1 MSQVCSGGVTMSE
14 HLLEVK
20 NLCKYYSVPNG
31 TLHAVDD
38 VSFYIE
44 RGETLG
50 LVGESGC
57 GKSTIGRTI
66 LRLIPHTSGEVW
78 YQGENILNYNQNQM
92 RDIRKKM
99 QIIFQDPYSCLDP
112 RKTIGQIISEPL
124 IINHLIDKKELNGK
138 VLELMNKGGVNR
150 KLYNSY
156 PHELDGG
163 RRQRVGIIR
172 ALAMNPEFI
181 VCDEP
186 VSSLDVSI
194 QAQILNLLQDLQ
206 ENMGLTYL
214 FISHDLSVVRHISSR
229 IVVMYLGKIVEV
241 CKSHELFKNPVHP
254 YTRALLSAVP
264 IAKYNY
270 KRKESILL
278 KGDVPSPVN
287 PHSGC
292 RFANRCW
299 MAKDICHQQTPELKT
314 IGMDH
319 QAACHFL

>member
-1 MSQVCSGGVTMSE
+1 MSE
-14 HLLEVK
+14 ILLDVK
-20 NLCKYYSVPNG
+20 NLCKYYPVSGG

-38 VSFYIE
+38 VSFHINK
-44 RGETLG
+44 GETLG

-57 GKSTIGRTI
+57 GKSTIGRTV
-66 LRLIPHTSGEVW
+66 LRLIPHTSGEVH
-78 YQGENILNYNQNQM
+78 YKGENILTCSQARLRSLRRQ
-92 RDIRKKM
+92 I

-124 IINHLIDKKELNGK
+124 VINRLAGKKELNAK
-138 VLELMNKGGVNR
+138 VLDLMSKGGVSR
-150 KLYNSY
+150 KLYNAY

-163 RRQRVGIIR
+163 RRQWVGIIR

-194 QAQILNLLQDLQ
+194 QAQILNLLQEMQ

-214 FISHDLSVVRHISSR
+214 FISHDLSVVRHISNR
-229 IVVMYLGKIVEV
+229 IIVMYLGKIVEI
-241 CKSHELFKNPVHP
+241 CRSRELFANPVHP

-270 KRKESILL
+270 NRREQILL

-287 PHSGC
+287 PRPGC

-299 MAKDICHQQTPELKT
+299 MAKEICHQETPELKNVGT
-314 IGMDH
+314 DH
-319 QAACHFL
+319 QAACHFVG

>member
-1 MSQVCSGGVTMSE
+1 MSE
-14 HLLEVK
+14 ILLDVK
-20 NLCKYYSVPNG
+20 NLCKYYPVSGG

-38 VSFYIE
+38 VSFHINK
-44 RGETLG
+44 GETLG

-57 GKSTIGRTI
+57 GKSTIGRTV
-66 LRLIPHTSGEVW
+66 LRLIPHTSGEVH
-78 YQGENILNYNQNQM
+78 YKGEDILACSPARLRSLRRQ
-92 RDIRKKM
+92 I

-124 IINHLIDKKELNGK
+124 IINRLAEKKELNAK
-138 VLELMNKGGVNR
+138 VLDLMSKGGVSR
-150 KLYNSY
+150 KLYNAY

-194 QAQILNLLQDLQ
+194 QAQILNLLQEMQ

-214 FISHDLSVVRHISSR
+214 FISHDLSVVRHISNR
-229 IVVMYLGKIVEV
+229 IIVMYLGKIVEI
-241 CKSHELFKNPVHP
+241 CRSRELFANPVHP

-270 KRKESILL
+270 NRREQILL

-287 PHSGC
+287 PRPGC

-299 MAKDICHQQTPELKT
+299 MAKEICHQETPELKNVGT
-314 IGMDH
+314 DH
-319 QAACHFL
+319 QAACHFVG

>member
-1 MSQVCSGGVTMSE
+1 MDSA
-14 HLLEVK
+14 LLEVK
-20 NLCKYYSVPNG
+20 NLCKYYTVPNG
-31 TLHAVDD
+31 RLHAVDD
-38 VSFYIE
+38 VSFSID

-57 GKSTIGRTI
+57 GKSTIGRTV
-66 LRLIPHTSGEVW
+66 LRLVPHTSGEVR
-78 YQGENILNYNQNQM
+78 YKGEDILRFDAGKM
-92 RDIRKKM
+92 RLMRRQM

-112 RKTIGQIISEPL
+112 RKTIGQIIAEPL
-124 IINHLIDKKELNGK
+124 VINRLVKKQELNAA
-138 VLELMNKGGVNR
+138 VLELMSKGGVSR
-150 KLYNSY
+150 KLYNAY

-214 FISHDLSVVRHISSR
+214 FISHDLSVVRHISNR
-229 IVVMYLGKIVEV
+229 IIVMYLGKIVEI
-241 CKSHELFKNPVHP
+241 CRSRELFSHPAHP

-270 KRKESILL
+270 QKPEKILL
-278 KGDVPSPVN
+278 TGDVPSPVN
-287 PHSGC
+287 PKPGC
-292 RFANRCW
+292 RFVNRCW
-299 MAKDICHQQTPELKT
+299 MACERCRQESPQLKSIGGEHQVSCHLV
-314 IGMDH
+314 G
-319 QAACHFL
+319 

>member
-1 MSQVCSGGVTMSE
+1 MSE
-14 HLLEVK
+14 ILLDVK
-20 NLCKYYSVPNG
+20 NLCKYYPVSGG

-38 VSFYIE
+38 VSFHINK
-44 RGETLG
+44 GETLG

-57 GKSTIGRTI
+57 GKSTIGRTV
-66 LRLIPHTSGEVW
+66 LRLIPHTSGEVH
-78 YQGENILNYNQNQM
+78 YKGENILACSPARLRSLRRQ
-92 RDIRKKM
+92 I

-124 IINHLIDKKELNGK
+124 IINRLAGKKELNAK
-138 VLELMNKGGVNR
+138 VLDLMSKGGVSR
-150 KLYNSY
+150 KLYNAY

-194 QAQILNLLQDLQ
+194 QAQILNLLQEMQ

-214 FISHDLSVVRHISSR
+214 FISHDLSVVRHISNR
-229 IVVMYLGKIVEV
+229 IIVMYLGKIVEI
-241 CKSHELFKNPVHP
+241 CRSREFFANPVHP

-270 KRKESILL
+270 NRREQILL

-287 PHSGC
+287 PRPGC

-299 MAKDICHQQTPELKT
+299 MAKEICHQETPELKNVGT
-314 IGMDH
+314 DH
-319 QAACHFL
+319 QAACHFVG

>member
-1 MSQVCSGGVTMSE
+1 MDNA
-14 HLLEVK
+14 LLEVK
-20 NLCKYYSVPNG
+20 NLCKYYTVPNG
-31 TLHAVDD
+31 RLHAVDD
-38 VSFYIE
+38 VSFSID

-66 LRLIPHTSGEVW
+66 LRLVPHTSGEVC
-78 YQGENILNYNQNQM
+78 YKGENILGYNAHKMQLM
-92 RDIRKKM
+92 RRQM

-112 RKTIGQIISEPL
+112 RKTIGQIIAEPL
-124 IINHLIDKKELNGK
+124 VINRLVKKQDLNAT
-138 VLELMNKGGVNR
+138 VLDLMSKGGVSR
-150 KLYNSY
+150 KLYNAY

-172 ALAMNPEFI
+172 ALAMKPEFI

-229 IVVMYLGKIVEV
+229 IVVMYLGKIVEI
-241 CKSHELFKNPVHP
+241 CKSHELFSHPAHP

-270 KRKESILL
+270 QRKEKILL
-278 KGDVPSPVN
+278 TGDVPSPVN
-287 PHSGC
+287 HKPGC
-292 RFANRCW
+292 RFVNRCW
-299 MAKDICHQQTPELKT
+299 MACERCRQESPQLKS
-314 IGMDH
+314 IGGDH
-319 QAACHFL
+319 QVSCHLVG

>member
-1 MSQVCSGGVTMSE
+1 MSE
-14 HLLEVK
+14 VLLEVK
-20 NLCKYYSVPNG
+20 NLCKYYSVPKG
-31 TLHAVDD
+31 SLHAVDD
-38 VSFYIE
+38 VSFSINK
-44 RGETLG
+44 GETLG

-57 GKSTIGRTI
+57 GKSTIGRTV
-66 LRLIPHTSGEVW
+66 LRLIPHTSGEVL
-78 YQGENILNYNQNQM
+78 YKGENILTYDQSQM
-92 RDIRKKM
+92 RNLRKQM

-124 IINHLIDKKELNGK
+124 VINKMVPKSELNAK
-138 VLELMNKGGVNR
+138 VLDLMSKGGVNR
-150 KLYNSY
+150 KLYHAS

-214 FISHDLSVVRHISSR
+214 FISHDLSVVRHISNR
-229 IVVMYLGKIVEV
+229 IVVMYLGKIMEV
-241 CKSHELFKNPVHP
+241 CKSYELFSHPVHP

-270 KRKESILL
+270 QRKEKILL

-287 PHSGC
+287 PQPGC

-299 MAKDICHQQTPELKT
+299 MACERCHQQAPELKD
-314 IGMDH
+314 IGGDH
-319 QAACHFL
+319 QVACHFAE

>member
-1 MSQVCSGGVTMSE
+1 MSE
-14 HLLEVK
+14 ILLDVK
-20 NLCKYYSVPNG
+20 NLCKYYPVSGG

-38 VSFYIE
+38 VSFHINK
-44 RGETLG
+44 GETLG

-57 GKSTIGRTI
+57 GKSTIGRTVV
-66 LRLIPHTSGEVW
+66 RLIPHTSGEVH
-78 YQGENILNYNQNQM
+78 YKGGNILACSPARLRSLRRQ
-92 RDIRKKM
+92 I

-124 IINHLIDKKELNGK
+124 IINRLAGKKELNAK
-138 VLELMNKGGVNR
+138 VLDLMSKGGVSR
-150 KLYNSY
+150 KLYNAY

-194 QAQILNLLQDLQ
+194 QAQILNLLQEMQ

-214 FISHDLSVVRHISSR
+214 FISHDLSVVRHISNR
-229 IVVMYLGKIVEV
+229 IIVMYLGKIVEI
-241 CKSHELFKNPVHP
+241 CRSRELFANPVHP

-270 KRKESILL
+270 NRREQILL

-287 PHSGC
+287 PRPGC

-299 MAKDICHQQTPELKT
+299 MAKEICHQETPELKNVGT
-314 IGMDH
+314 DH
-319 QAACHFL
+319 QAACHFVG

>member
-1 MSQVCSGGVTMSE
+1 MSE
-14 HLLEVK
+14 ILLDVK
-20 NLCKYYSVPNG
+20 NLCKFYPVSNG
-31 TLHAVDD
+31 TLHAVDG
-38 VSFYIE
+38 VSFHINK
-44 RGETLG
+44 GETLG

-57 GKSTIGRTI
+57 GKSTIGRTV
-66 LRLIPHTSGEVW
+66 LRLVPHTSGEVC
-78 YQGENILNYNQNQM
+78 YKGENILDYNPKQM
-92 RDIRKKM
+92 RALRKQI

-124 IINHLIDKKELNGK
+124 VINRLVKQKELNQK
-138 VLELMNKGGVNR
+138 VLELMSKGGVSR
-150 KLYNSY
+150 KLYNAY

-194 QAQILNLLQDLQ
+194 QAQILNLLQDMQ
-206 ENMGLTYL
+206 EHMGLTYL
-214 FISHDLSVVRHISSR
+214 FISHDLSVVRHISNR
-229 IVVMYLGKIVEV
+229 IIVMYLGQIVEI
-241 CKSHELFKNPVHP
+241 CKSRELFVSPAHP

-270 KRKESILL
+270 QRKEKILL

-287 PHSGC
+287 PQPGC

-299 MAKDICHQQTPELKT
+299 MAREICHQQTPELKV
-314 IGMDH
+314 IGTDH
-319 QAACHFL
+319 QAACHFTG

>member
-1 MSQVCSGGVTMSE
+1 MSE
-14 HLLEVK
+14 ILLDVK
-20 NLCKYYSVPNG
+20 NLCKYYPVSGG

-38 VSFYIE
+38 VSFHINK
-44 RGETLG
+44 GETLG

-57 GKSTIGRTI
+57 GKSTIGRTV
-66 LRLIPHTSGEVW
+66 LRLIPHTSGEVH
-78 YQGENILNYNQNQM
+78 YKGEDILTCSPARLRSLRRQ
-92 RDIRKKM
+92 I

-124 IINHLIDKKELNGK
+124 VINRLAGKKELNAK
-138 VLELMNKGGVNR
+138 VLDLMSKGGVSR
-150 KLYNSY
+150 KLYNAY

-194 QAQILNLLQDLQ
+194 QAQILNLLQEMQ

-214 FISHDLSVVRHISSR
+214 FISHDLSVVRHISNR
-229 IVVMYLGKIVEV
+229 IIVMYLGKIVEI
-241 CKSHELFKNPVHP
+241 CRSRELFANPVHP

-270 KRKESILL
+270 NRREQILL

-287 PHSGC
+287 PRPGC

-299 MAKDICHQQTPELKT
+299 MAKEICHQETPELKNVGT
-314 IGMDH
+314 DH
-319 QAACHFL
+319 QAACHFVG